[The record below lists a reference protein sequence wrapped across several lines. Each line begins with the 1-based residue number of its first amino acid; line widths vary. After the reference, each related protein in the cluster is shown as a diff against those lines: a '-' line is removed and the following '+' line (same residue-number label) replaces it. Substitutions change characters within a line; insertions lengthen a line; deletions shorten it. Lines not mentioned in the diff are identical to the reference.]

1 MEHQNEY
8 HDSMV
13 AMLEFVWG
21 EGFMAPGGE
30 GNVAKMVEGLELEG
44 RPVLDLGCGL
54 GGPACILAAKYGADV
69 VGTDLEP
76 PLIERARRR
85 ADRLG
90 LSDRT
95 RFEVV
100 TPGRLPFE
108 DESFDLVVSSGGV
121 TQTADKLG
129 IFRECLRVLKPGG
142 AFSGYDWMRSEG
154 EYSEDMRYWLEMEG
168 LSYAMVTPEEQE
180 ATLRE
185 AGFDEVSVV
194 DRSAWY
200 RAQVRKEYER
210 LRSSEFSSLVERIG
224 REAADHAV
232 ENWRATVV
240 VCEKGEMLQVY
251 SRARTSP

>member
-1 MEHQNEY
+1 MEHRNEY

-13 AMLEFVWG
+13 AMLELVWG

-44 RPVLDLGCGL
+44 RRVLDLGCGL
-54 GGPACILAAKYGADV
+54 GGPACILAGKYGAHV

-85 ADRLG
+85 AERLG

-95 RFEVV
+95 GFEVV
-100 TPGRLPFE
+100 IPGRLTFG

-121 TQTADKLG
+121 TQIADKLG
-129 IFRECLRVLKPGG
+129 IFQECLRVLKPGG
-142 AFSGYDWMRSEG
+142 TFSSYDWMRSQG
-154 EYSEDMRYWLEMEG
+154 EYSEDMRYWFEMEG
-168 LSYAMVTPEEQE
+168 LTYAMETPRGQE

-194 DRSAWY
+194 DGSAWY
-200 RAQVRKEYER
+200 RAQVRTEYER
-210 LRSSEFSSLVERIG
+210 LRTRDFPRLVALMG
-224 REAADHAV
+224 RTAADRAV

-251 SRARTSP
+251 SRARTSA